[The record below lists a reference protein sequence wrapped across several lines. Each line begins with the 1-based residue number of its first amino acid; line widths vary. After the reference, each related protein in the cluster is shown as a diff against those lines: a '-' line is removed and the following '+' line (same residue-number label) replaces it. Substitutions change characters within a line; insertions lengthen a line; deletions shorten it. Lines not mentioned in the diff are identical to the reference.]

1 MLVIL
6 IYKIDKQT
14 LTYENITSLLT
25 QLLDAGERITPERII
40 VIILLCSDIIIH
52 FGLSNGT
59 LFNLILEFIRN
70 QVCVWVDLNGG
81 WVSFEIIL
89 FFGN

>member
-1 MLVIL
+1 MLIIQ

-25 QLLDAGERITPERII
+25 QLLNVGERITPERITPERI
-40 VIILLCSDIIIH
+40 VVVILFCSDIVIH

-59 LFNLILEFIRN
+59 LLNWILEFIRN
-70 QVCVWVDLNGG
+70 QVCVWVDRHGG
-81 WVSFEIIL
+81 WVS
-89 FFGN
+89 

>member
-1 MLVIL
+1 MLIIQ

-25 QLLDAGERITPERII
+25 QLLNVGERITPERIVV
-40 VIILLCSDIIIH
+40 VILFCSDIVIH

-59 LFNLILEFIRN
+59 LLNWILEFIRN
-70 QVCVWVDLNGG
+70 QVCVWVDRHGG
-81 WVSFEIIL
+81 WVS
-89 FFGN
+89 